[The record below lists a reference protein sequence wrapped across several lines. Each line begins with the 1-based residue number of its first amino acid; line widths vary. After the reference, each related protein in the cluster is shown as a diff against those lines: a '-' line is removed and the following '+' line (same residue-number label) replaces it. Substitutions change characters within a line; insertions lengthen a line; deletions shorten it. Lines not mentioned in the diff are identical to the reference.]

1 MLSLTF
7 IVIRMKMSWSNALER
22 SINSLHLPK
31 NPMTICRNINSPETL
46 IFFLS
51 LKSLFQ
57 INTRRLIIS
66 YKPSSDNGLKWN
78 VQGNQYHKSQNWKKT
93 LQIIQYDLLI
103 IKKKR
108 TFNFLILQ
116 VRKLRLRETQQVR
129 TVPRTW
135 IQSLLPTHARVPP
148 QLWLKPWSSQI
159 MNTVM

>member
-7 IVIRMKMSWSNALER
+7 IVIRMKMSWSNALEK

-103 IKKKR
+103 IKKKEHSISLFYR
-108 TFNFLILQ
+108 WENWGSEKLSKSGQFLGL
-116 VRKLRLRETQQVR
+116 ES
-129 TVPRTW
+129 
-135 IQSLLPTHARVPP
+135 SLF
-148 QLWLKPWSSQI
+148 SQP
-159 MNTVM
+159 MPECHLT